1 MTRINLIPPSEL
13 SDQHLLTEYRE
24 LPRCIKQPLNISDAP
39 THYCLGKGHMKWA
52 RKNWKFLLKRFEEL
66 CNEIDYRGFKR
77 SFGSKELENH
87 FHQHYDL
94 PEVDYNPSKEDVEL
108 SRKRINEK
116 VAQKPFWY
124 KWTLRKRPTFK

>member
-1 MTRINLIPPSEL
+1 
-13 SDQHLLTEYRE
+13 
-24 LPRCIKQPLNISDAP
+24 
-39 THYCLGKGHMKWA
+39 MKWA

-77 SFGSKELENH
+77 SFGSKELANH

-124 KWTLRKRPTFK
+124 KWTLRKRPTFKR